1 MKARWLGAALVACG
15 LVWTIAPTMAVA
27 HAQSY
32 PFPYVM
38 NGEVREVDR
47 VGRGD
52 VRLHIHFRYPDRDQ
66 VLLVAPPKVPSA
78 YAGLVERS
86 WQQPC
91 EFKPGNS
98 VRVSE
103 LAGEAVTVQYQA
115 APPQLPESRGEPSAQ
130 PWQLCFV
137 RLYFDLDQAQTEY
150 AIGLSSALVVHYARP
165 LHLWIRGS
173 ADKSLLSYAD
183 PALMEQA
190 SARFGQPHLA
200 PSARTLADFRTKS
213 GTATILVKALPFHYP
228 ERDHP
233 VGGGWN
239 QFAITVY
246 TDHGAHKPT
255 KRLDFSAQELPQT
268 PSQPQLAGSAR

>member
-1 MKARWLGAALVACG
+1 MKAHWLGAALVAS
-15 LVWTIAPTMAVA
+15 TIAVA

-32 PFPYVM
+32 PFPYLM
-38 NGEVREVDR
+38 NGEVRGVDR
-47 VGRGD
+47 VGRD
-52 VRLHIHFRYPDRDQ
+52 VSLHIHFRYPDRDQ
-66 VLLVAPPKVPSA
+66 VLLVAPPKVPPA
-78 YAGLVERS
+78 YAGLVEPS

-98 VRVSE
+98 VSVSE

-115 APPQLPESRGEPSAQ
+115 APPQPPDSRSEPSAQ
-130 PWQLCFV
+130 PWQLCYV
-137 RLYFDLDQAQTEY
+137 RLYFDLDQPQTEY
-150 AIGLSSALVVHYARP
+150 AIGLSSGLIVHYASP

-173 ADKSLLSYAD
+173 ADKSLRPYAD
-183 PALMEQA
+183 PALMEQL

-200 PSARTLADFRTKS
+200 SSARTLANFRTKS

-246 TDHGAHKPT
+246 TDHGARNPT
-255 KRLDFSAQELPQT
+255 RRLDFSAHELPQA
-268 PSQPQLAGSAR
+268 PSQPKVASSSSAR